1 MTTKEFA
8 KLCGVEKRTLFY
20 YDQIGLLKLETVLE
34 NGYRDYSQE
43 QVKRLEDIK
52 FLQATGLSLSEI
64 KALLMNEE
72 EGGNVKI
79 VEECVRRAEE
89 QIIRMSNGRN
99 YLLHRMELRNSYL
112 NHIGEEYF
120 IEHMES
126 SKLSIIRPDY
136 RPGMSVNYHSLGYY
150 LGVAEDAETLKP
162 KYFFKHALPGEDYIP
177 FVEDDYM
184 CLFIERTDRLYL
196 PPCVEE
202 FVANV
207 RSMGYSIEDTVY
219 VEDMP
224 SWIIDKPKT
233 VIVRLSVRIL
243 AVPDAAK
250 NNE

>member
-20 YDQIGLLKLETVLE
+20 YDQIGLLKPETVLE

-99 YLLHRMELRNSYL
+99 YLL
-112 NHIGEEYF
+112 
-120 IEHMES
+120 
-126 SKLSIIRPDY
+126 
-136 RPGMSVNYHSLGYY
+136 
-150 LGVAEDAETLKP
+150 
-162 KYFFKHALPGEDYIP
+162 
-177 FVEDDYM
+177 
-184 CLFIERTDRLYL
+184 
-196 PPCVEE
+196 
-202 FVANV
+202 
-207 RSMGYSIEDTVY
+207 
-219 VEDMP
+219 
-224 SWIIDKPKT
+224 
-233 VIVRLSVRIL
+233 
-243 AVPDAAK
+243 
-250 NNE
+250 

>member
-1 MTTKEFA
+1 
-8 KLCGVEKRTLFY
+8 
-20 YDQIGLLKLETVLE
+20 
-34 NGYRDYSQE
+34 
-43 QVKRLEDIK
+43 
-52 FLQATGLSLSEI
+52 
-64 KALLMNEE
+64 
-72 EGGNVKI
+72 
-79 VEECVRRAEE
+79 
-89 QIIRMSNGRN
+89 
-99 YLLHRMELRNSYL
+99 MELRNSYL